1 MSAHLSVIVFNKW
14 KSGTFKRKGVSGEE
28 RYDTEGMVSPI
39 TLIDNAKGLTQR
51 QERGEHDQTEER
63 KNGKKVNPSSFAVK
77 WWAVSD

>member
-1 MSAHLSVIVFNKW
+1 MIVFNKW

-51 QERGEHDQTEER
+51 QGRGEHGRTEER
-63 KNGKKVNPSSFAVK
+63 KKQEKGEPIIFRC
-77 WWAVSD
+77 

>member
-1 MSAHLSVIVFNKW
+1 MIVFNKW

-39 TLIDNAKGLTQR
+39 TLIDNAKGLIQR

-63 KNGKKVNPSSFAVK
+63 KNRKKVNSSFLAVK
-77 WWAVSD
+77 RRAVSD